1 MKKFNNIL
9 ICTDLDG
16 TLLDDEKRISAEN
29 IEAIEYFKRNG
40 GYFTFV
46 TGRMPFF
53 VSDIYNKIH
62 PNAPFGCIN
71 GGGLYDCERQEYIWN
86 QEMSREVIS
95 MLECVDKELPSI
107 GIQVNTPRNVFF
119 SKDNDTM
126 IEFRRATGLPNLACG
141 YKEVTEPFSKIVFA
155 CREDEIAPLVS
166 LLRSHP
172 MADRFDFIRSE
183 KTLFEILPKGINKG
197 AAVKRLAEHLK
208 IDIRNTVAL
217 GDYDND
223 VAMFE
228 AAGIGIAVENACPEA
243 KAAADF
249 ITVSNNEHAI
259 AQVIY
264 DIERGK
270 LNFNSCD

>member
-1 MKKFNNIL
+1 MKKFSNIL

-29 IEAIEYFKRNG
+29 IEAIEYFKQNG

-53 VSDIYNKIH
+53 VSNIYNKIH

-71 GGGLYDCERQEYIWN
+71 GGGLYDCEKQEYIWIE
-86 QEMSREVIS
+86 EMSRDVIS

-107 GIQVNTPRNVFF
+107 GIQVNTSGNVFF

-155 CREDEIAPLVS
+155 CREDEIAQLES

-197 AAVKRLAEHLK
+197 VAIKRLAEHLK

-217 GDYDND
+217 GDYNND

-270 LNFNSCD
+270 YDLCV